1 MGCGTPPSVLPGTDD
16 GGVRGYSRTTV
27 PDDVGVGKSDSVGD
41 GDAITV
47 LEGVGV
53 GVGEDV
59 TTTAGLMTRLSVA
72 VADVPAVAVKATE
85 KVPDA
90 LGVPVIAP
98 AELIESPAGRPVA
111 VHVAVPV
118 PPVAATVAL

>member
-1 MGCGTPPSVLPGTDD
+1 M
-16 GGVRGYSRTTV
+16 TTV
-27 PDDVGVGKSDSVGD
+27 PDDVGVGKSDSVGVGD

-47 LEGVGV
+47 LVGVGV

-59 TTTAGLMTRLSVA
+59 TPTTGLMTRLSVA
-72 VADVPAVAVKATE
+72 EADVPALAVTTTA

-90 LGVPVIAP
+90 PGVPVIAP
-98 AELIESPAGRPVA
+98 AELIDSPAGRPVA

>member
-1 MGCGTPPSVLPGTDD
+1 MSSLGRDD

-27 PDDVGVGKSDSVGD
+27 PDDVGVGD

-47 LEGVGV
+47 LDGVGV

-72 VADVPAVAVKATE
+72 VADVPAFAVRATE

-90 LGVPVIAP
+90 VGVPLIAP

>member
-1 MGCGTPPSVLPGTDD
+1 M
-16 GGVRGYSRTTV
+16 TTV
-27 PDDVGVGKSDSVGD
+27 PDGVGVGD

-47 LEGVGV
+47 LVGVGV
-53 GVGEDV
+53 GVA
-59 TTTAGLMTRLSVA
+59 AGALMTRLSVA
-72 VADVPAVAVKATE
+72 EADVPAVAVTTTA

-90 LGVPVIAP
+90 AGVPVIAP

>member
-1 MGCGTPPSVLPGTDD
+1 M
-16 GGVRGYSRTTV
+16 TTV
-27 PDDVGVGKSDSVGD
+27 PDDVGVGKSDSVGVGD

-47 LEGVGV
+47 LDGVGV
-53 GVGEDV
+53 GVD
-59 TTTAGLMTRLSVA
+59 AGALMTRLSVA
-72 VADVPAVAVKATE
+72 EADVPAVAVTTTE

-90 LGVPVIAP
+90 PGVPVIAP
-98 AELIESPAGRPVA
+98 AELIDSPAGRPVA

>member
-1 MGCGTPPSVLPGTDD
+1 MGCGTPPSVLPGRDD

-27 PDDVGVGKSDSVGD
+27 PEDDGD

-47 LEGVGV
+47 LDGVGV

-72 VADVPAVAVKATE
+72 VADVPAVAVRATE

-90 LGVPVIAP
+90 VGVPVIAP